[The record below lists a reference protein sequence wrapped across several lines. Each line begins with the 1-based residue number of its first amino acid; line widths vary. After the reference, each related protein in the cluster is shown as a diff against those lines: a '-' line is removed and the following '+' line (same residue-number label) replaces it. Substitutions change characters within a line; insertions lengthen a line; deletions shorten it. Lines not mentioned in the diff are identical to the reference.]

1 MLRSMDAEG
10 NSWRY
15 MLEIQKNH
23 SQMISGFIENSE
35 SIAGS
40 MKDNFQLHLTVGMP
54 QAIS

>member
-1 MLRSMDAEG
+1 MDAEG
-10 NSWRY
+10 KSWRY